1 MKTSIES
8 LMKAGAFTK
17 AGMIEE
23 TVKLATDDG
32 EVEFTVFV
40 RPLSYRSAL
49 SEISASQQNKDAL
62 AARIASSICNED
74 GEPIFSIEDVTGEA
88 DPERGPLSNDMTI
101 ALLDAISRANG
112 LGKRKDR

>member
-1 MKTSIES
+1 MKTTLES
-8 LMKAGAFTK
+8 LMAAGAFSK
-17 AGMIEE
+17 AGLIEE
-23 TVKLATDDG
+23 TVKLANDDG

-49 SEISASQQNKDAL
+49 SEIAASQQNKDAL
-62 AARIASSICNED
+62 AARIASSICDED
-74 GEPIFSIEDVTGEA
+74 GRPIFTIEDITGEA

-112 LGKRKDR
+112 LGKRKNR